1 MVLIAIILFKSF
13 WSKPLVAPYNAVVE
27 PIIVIVNNTVGA
39 YSKIGELLSNK

>member
-39 YSKIGELLSNK
+39 YSKIGELLNNK